1 MARNTRPQTKQYDY
15 KVVMEPLALQDG
27 SPSGWMGT
35 KRTDTGQVLGVC
47 TEQYGIMDNATLF
60 DGVEQTFEDLGMTD
74 YEKSV
79 TVVRDGARV
88 YGRYD
93 FKNRTT
99 TVRTGGDELGLRL
112 TVNNSFDRSCRASFS
127 LGMLRLVCLNGMV
140 TVDDEFS
147 MSKKHTKKITS
158 DFIED
163 ALQSALKS
171 FQDGSATAVY
181 ELLAKKT
188 VSQEQGLN
196 VLLNLEKKNILS
208 GRVREAI
215 QLNWQN
221 PSYTEDE
228 GRNLY
233 SLLNSVTQHLTR
245 DIEAERFEYAEGINR
260 RVLSTFN
267 RAARLEGT
275 FDKLVAPSKK
285 VSLTDI

>member
-1 MARNTRPQTKQYDY
+1 MARNTRPQTKKYDY

-47 TEQYGIMDNATLF
+47 TEQYGIMDNSTLF
-60 DGVEQTFEDLGMTD
+60 GGVEETFDGLGMTD
-74 YEKSV
+74 YEKTV

-93 FKNRTT
+93 FPNRTT
-99 TVRTGGDELGLRL
+99 HVRSVGDELGLRL

-127 LGMLRLVCLNGMV
+127 LGMIRLVCTNGMV

-147 MSKKHTKKITS
+147 MSKKHTKQITS

-163 ALQSALKS
+163 ALQAALKS
-171 FQDGSATAVY
+171 FQDGSATEVY
-181 ELLAKKT
+181 DLLAKKSI
-188 VSQEQGLN
+188 SQEQGLN

-221 PSYTEDE
+221 PSHSEDE

-233 SLLNSVTQHLTR
+233 NLLNSVTQHLTR
-245 DIEAERFEYAEGINR
+245 DVEAERFEYAEGINR

-275 FDKLVAPSKK
+275 FDKLVAPRKK

>member
-35 KRTDTGQVLGVC
+35 KRTDSGQVLGVC

-60 DGVEQTFEDLGMTD
+60 GGVEQTFEDLGMTD
-74 YEKSV
+74 YEKNV

-93 FKNRTT
+93 FKNVTT
-99 TVRTGGDELGLRL
+99 KVRAVGDELGLRL

-171 FQDGSATAVY
+171 FQDGSATEVY

-245 DIEAERFEYAEGINR
+245 DVEDERFEYAEGINR
-260 RVLSTFN
+260 RVLSTFG
-267 RAARLEGT
+267 RAARLEGS
-275 FDKLVAPSKK
+275 FDKLVTPQKK
-285 VSLTDI
+285 VALN